1 MKAAKPIILL
11 LSFLFISVLTAQELQ
26 LTKKD
31 SVAESFW
38 KVTMGTY
45 LVDDSGDAFREL
57 FDYEVG
63 WNTVPCPSRISVGR
77 YFKNG
82 LGLEA
87 IGSYNRYN
95 EGKVVDDII
104 ATEDVDY
111 FGLDFRV
118 SYDLNKILGDT
129 GFFDPYVGIGAGYTD
144 ANNQG
149 RGTYNA
155 IVGFRTWFSDHWGLD
170 FNSTGKWTMNTENS
184 TNHVQHAVGVAYRFN
199 VEKGLSRKGEE
210 KLAYLKEVEAQQ
222 LRVKD
227 SIDAK
232 QEVDERAR
240 RLAEQLEQEKE
251 AARLAAE
258 EKARKEAE
266 DTERSKIT
274 NEIEKLGSV
283 YFKLNSSYLT
293 KNDKTLLDKLVE
305 ILENTP
311 TLVVQIGAHTDSRGT
326 NEYNQWLS
334 ERRAKRTVDYIISKG
349 ISEERIKSGAF
360 GESKLVNECDDTTPC
375 SEEKHRPNRR
385 SEIEI
390 IDF

>member
-1 MKAAKPIILL
+1 ML
-11 LSFLFISVLTAQELQ
+11 LSFLFMSVLTAQELQ

-38 KVTMGTY
+38 MVTLGTNF
-45 LVDDSGDAFREL
+45 VDDSGDEFREL
-57 FDYEVG
+57 FDFEEG
-63 WNTVPCPSRISVGR
+63 WNTVPYPSRISVGR

-222 LRVKD
+222 QRVKD

-232 QEVDERAR
+232 QEADERAR

-258 EKARKEAE
+258 EKARKAAE
-266 DTERSKIT
+266 DAERSKIM

-293 KNDKTLLDKLVE
+293 KNDKMLLDKLVE

-311 TLVVQIGAHTDSRGT
+311 TLIVQIGAHTDSRGT

-334 ERRAKRTVDYIISKG
+334 ERRAKRTVDYVISKG
-349 ISEERIKSGAF
+349 IPEERIKSGAF
-360 GESKLVNECDDTTPC
+360 GESKLVNECDDATPC
-375 SEEKHRPNRR
+375 SEEKHSHNRR
-385 SEIEI
+385 SEITI
-390 IDF
+390 VAF